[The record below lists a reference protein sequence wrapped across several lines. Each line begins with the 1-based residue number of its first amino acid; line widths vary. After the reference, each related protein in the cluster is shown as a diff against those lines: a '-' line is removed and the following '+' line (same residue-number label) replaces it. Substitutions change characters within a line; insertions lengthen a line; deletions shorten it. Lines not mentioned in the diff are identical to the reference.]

1 MRWGFN
7 MSFDN
12 LKRNPF
18 RTRKRAGRKRQ
29 SRFSAITPMG
39 EAIWARDNG
48 LDQKTAKPMKKLR
61 SMYD

>member
-1 MRWGFN
+1 MRHINFSN
-7 MSFDN
+7 IR
-12 LKRNPF
+12 RNPD
-18 RTRKRAGRKRQ
+18 RKRKVSGRKRQ

-48 LDQKTAKPMKKLR
+48 LDQKQAKPMKKLR

>member
-1 MRWGFN
+1 MRHINFSN
-7 MSFDN
+7 IR
-12 LKRNPF
+12 RNPD
-18 RTRKRAGRKRQ
+18 RKRKVSGRKRQ

-48 LDQKTAKPMKKLR
+48 LDLKQAKPMKKLR

>member
-1 MRWGFN
+1 MRHINFRN
-7 MSFDN
+7 IR
-12 LKRNPF
+12 RNPD
-18 RTRKRAGRKRQ
+18 RKRKVSGRKRQ

-48 LDQKTAKPMKKLR
+48 LDQRQAKPMKKLR

>member
-1 MRWGFN
+1 MRHISFN
-7 MSFDN
+7 N
-12 LKRNPF
+12 IRRNPD
-18 RTRKRAGRKRQ
+18 RKRKVSGRKRQ

-48 LDQKTAKPMKKLR
+48 LDQKSAKPMKKLR